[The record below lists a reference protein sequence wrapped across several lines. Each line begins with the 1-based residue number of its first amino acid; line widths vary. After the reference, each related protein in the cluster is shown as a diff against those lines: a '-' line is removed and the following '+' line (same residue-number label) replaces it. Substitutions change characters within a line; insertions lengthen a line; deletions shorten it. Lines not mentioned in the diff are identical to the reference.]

1 MIITLY
7 IGIERIDIYKMLWK
21 SIQTQLDKKHI
32 TVYRLAKLT
41 GIPNNTLYEYKNND
55 VQPTFNNMIKIAD
68 ALDVSLDIFRKG
80 DDGK

>member
-80 DDGK
+80 DDDR

>member
-80 DDGK
+80 DDDK

>member
-68 ALDVSLDIFRKG
+68 ALDVSLDVFRKG
-80 DDGK
+80 VNK

>member
-7 IGIERIDIYKMLWK
+7 IGIERIDTYKMLWK

-68 ALDVSLDIFRKG
+68 ALDVSLDVFRKG
-80 DDGK
+80 VKK

>member
-1 MIITLY
+1 
-7 IGIERIDIYKMLWK
+7 MLWK

-41 GIPNNTLYEYKNND
+41 SIPNNTLYEYKNND

-80 DDGK
+80 DDDR